1 ACDGKYSTLATFRSD
16 LEFCSRSFVH
26 RCRLVFRDS
35 SGVEHEAFAPLPLD
49 LQSCLGALQP
59 RDSASATALSLWA
72 SGAAD
77 WSSSIGALRKEA

>member
-1 ACDGKYSTLATFRSD
+1 TGRRHQIRVHTAHIGHPTACDGKYSTLATFRSD

-59 RDSASATALSLWA
+59 R
-72 SGAAD
+72 
-77 WSSSIGALRKEA
+77 